1 MKLIFET
8 VYDVNKVRNLILKDL
23 TKFYFN
29 SCGGYGISKKEQTDF
44 AREDALK
51 QMNSFVEYSDEFLQ
65 EVADFL
71 NSISY
76 PVTVYRGL
84 ATDNINDI
92 KTGIKSGVHWTID
105 PEYIKNQ
112 TNLLRFK
119 YVMIGKFNEQDIDFE
134 KVKEAN
140 LSDSALYFLA
150 GNSIVVSVLIAIFGK
165 LFVDDSSQLVND
177 YVSTIKN

>member
-8 VYDVNKVRNLILKDL
+8 VYDVNKVKNLILKHL
-23 TKFYFN
+23 TKHYFD
-29 SCGGYGISKKEQTDF
+29 SCSGYGISKKQQTDF

-51 QMNSFVEYSDEFLQ
+51 TMNSSVAYDDEFLQ

-112 TNLLRFK
+112 TNLLHFK

-134 KVKEAN
+134 KTANTYLHYSLNDQKHRYNKSREMEIWVKQRKEPKD
-140 LSDSALYFLA
+140 LE
-150 GNSIVVSVLIAIFGK
+150 IVTFED
-165 LFVDDSSQLVND
+165 FC
-177 YVSTIKN
+177 KNY